1 MPDKDSLSCSLQ
13 IRPGEKGPLITPRII
28 PERQELA
35 LQVSFLC
42 VIKFLGNIQVAAL
55 QTHKWIATLRENN
68 RTNNTNNVPI
78 PQKQ

>member
-1 MPDKDSLSCSLQ
+1 MSDKDSLSCSLK

-42 VIKFLGNIQVAAL
+42 VIKFSGNIQVAAL
-55 QTHKWIATLRENN
+55 ETYKWLATLRENN
-68 RTNNTNNVPI
+68 RTYNTNNALI